1 MKFLSLCFFFVLLFT
16 GCGGGTPK
24 SSLPGGL
31 SIEDID
37 KDPIV
42 LLPAGPLGVATLD
55 ARALSD
61 DPTLGKPIAQI
72 ADKYIPLGPESG
84 FVPSRDVDRIIIGS
98 YALEG
103 VDFAGV
109 ISGKFDVDKITATVR
124 NHTPTK
130 SGGPIVETTYAEH
143 SIYTVADTGF
153 VVLSPKTVI
162 IGTDTALRRS
172 LDRLK
177 AGTLKRDMQPWIYET
192 LDTKG
197 AAFAIAS
204 DLAGKN
210 LSNYSLGP
218 VSLAFTK
225 GLGIVRVVGNFAN
238 GNINV
243 AGTASWDSPE
253 GAKNGADSIRG
264 LAKMAAPFTALGLV
278 PQIQNLKVD
287 PVGNDVQVTFTVDGA
302 QLANVLG
309 KLSQYL

>member
-1 MKFLSLCFFFVLLFT
+1 MRFVLLLCALLFVA
-16 GCGGGTPK
+16 CGGGTPK
-24 SSLPGGL
+24 SNLPGGV

-42 LLPAGPLGVATLD
+42 LLPAGPLAVATLD
-55 ARALSD
+55 ARTLAD
-61 DPTLGKPIAQI
+61 DKTLGKPITQI
-72 ADKYIPLGPESG
+72 ADKYIPLGSESG

-109 ISGKFDVDKITATVR
+109 ISGKFDVEKITTTVK

-130 SGGPIVETTYAEH
+130 SGGPIVETQYADH

-153 VVLSPKTVI
+153 VVVSPKTVL
-162 IGTDTALRRS
+162 IGTETALRRS

-177 AGTLKRDMQPWIYET
+177 NGTVKRDMPPWIYDT

-204 DLAGKN
+204 DLTGKN
-210 LSNYSLGP
+210 LSNLSLGP
-218 VSLAFTK
+218 ISLAFTK

-243 AGTASWDSPE
+243 AGTATWDSPE
-253 GAKNGADSIRG
+253 GAKGGADAIRG
-264 LAKMAAPFTALGLV
+264 LAKMAAPFTAMGLV

-287 PVGNDVQVTFTVDGA
+287 PVNNDVQVTFTIDGG
-302 QLANVLG
+302 QLASVLG